1 MKASQKETELN
12 HLRAEI
18 DALKAQ
24 LATLDYEKD
33 EVNNSK
39 GNGKSITKAAKTK
52 KLKQLADT
60 HSKVKVQHFMKI
72 WRQQIIVSHMI
83 VQVVS
88 ITAPLD

>member
-60 HSKVKVQHFMKI
+60 HSQLI
-72 WRQQIIVSHMI
+72 WPRYYVHRDGARGHVSAAFS
-83 VQVVS
+83 V
-88 ITAPLD
+88 